1 MEVTKIISI
10 HFLIAVMFIA
20 HGCISQHWSH
30 GWLPGGK
37 RSAVSMD
44 AYLEMINDE
53 DVITDIEIPRYQ
65 YLYQRANIPQAIIP
79 DLNDRKIPK
88 KRKLQSNLQQSID

>member
-1 MEVTKIISI
+1 MEVTKVISI
-10 HFLIAVMFIA
+10 RFLIVMVFVA
-20 HGCISQHWSH
+20 HGCTSQHWSH

-44 AYLEMINDE
+44 SYLKMINDE
-53 DVITDIEIPRYQ
+53 GVITDFEIPKYQ
-65 YLYQRANIPQAIIP
+65 YLYERANIPQAIIP
-79 DLNDRKIPK
+79 DINDRNIQK